1 MAYRGGNKM
10 KEVNGKIWIE
20 NVSRDVKDISQ
31 LDLKTYRIPA
41 RLMEV
46 GGILEIGPGISPK
59 NEDDGVEQGYEDI
72 SKYVNGIYC
81 TNLTMEQ
88 VMEQVHLVFNE
99 DKPYK
104 PTIKEEEPKEPE
116 KLDMQE
122 PETTAKSNVDSIYAS
137 IYRIGEDYRTGKSH
151 LLMGVPVGASLEH
164 LVDDYKKNVV
174 PKFATLSSEEKEEL
188 LEKLQNLL
196 DNGTLHIERSVV
208 TNAIDS
214 INALLSLSQEG
225 SKPIKK

>member
-20 NVSRDVKDISQ
+20 NVSRDVTDVSQ
-31 LDLKTYRIPA
+31 LDLKDYRIPA

-46 GGILEIGPGISPK
+46 GGIIEIGPAIQPTHEG
-59 NEDDGVEQGYEDI
+59 EDIELNPGDI

-88 VMEQVHLVFNE
+88 VMEQVHLVFN
-99 DKPYK
+99 DSKVLK
-104 PTIKEEEPKEPE
+104 TPTEKEEEKEPE

-214 INALLSLSQEG
+214 INALLNLPQEG
-225 SKPIKK
+225 STTIKK